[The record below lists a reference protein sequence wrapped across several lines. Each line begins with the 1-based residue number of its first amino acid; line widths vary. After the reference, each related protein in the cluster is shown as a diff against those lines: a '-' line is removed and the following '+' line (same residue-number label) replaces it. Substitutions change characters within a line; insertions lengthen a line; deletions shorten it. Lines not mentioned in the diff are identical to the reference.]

1 MKKKKTK
8 EVKLPMKF
16 NIGLQKYEPVLPQL
30 KRKGKEKE
38 IKFKDS
44 WQWIWVI
51 IIALALLVGVLF
63 LIKRGLV

>member
-1 MKKKKTK
+1 MKKKIK
-8 EVKLPMKF
+8 EFKPLMKF
-16 NIGLQKYEPVLPQL
+16 NVALHKYEPVLPQL

-51 IIALALLVGVLF
+51 IIALALLAGVLF
-63 LIKRGLV
+63 LIKLGLV